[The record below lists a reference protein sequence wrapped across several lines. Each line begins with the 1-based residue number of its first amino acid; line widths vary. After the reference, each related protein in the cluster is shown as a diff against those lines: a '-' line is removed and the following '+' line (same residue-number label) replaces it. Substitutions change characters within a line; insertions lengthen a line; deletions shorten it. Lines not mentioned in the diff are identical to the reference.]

1 MRTLTPPTGT
11 FTQKPQEARHGLR
24 GTAKGLIWGAVAG
37 AAMVASL
44 YVYDTSYEANLYED
58 RRAEALEMI
67 DTLYEGGTY
76 GLDADFQ
83 SEMSGSVRG
92 KLRDAE
98 EDGYITLAEMGEIE
112 TDVRKWKALKK
123 AYGYGE

>member
-1 MRTLTPPTGT
+1 MNQITTQR
-11 FTQKPQEARHGLR
+11 QKPQERLRARVGEF
-24 GTAKGLIWGAVAG
+24 KGLIWGGVAG
-37 AAMVASL
+37 AVMVASM
-44 YVYDTSYEANLYED
+44 YAYNASYEANLYEE

-98 EDGYITLAEMGEIE
+98 MDGYITLDEMSEIE
-112 TDVRKWKALKK
+112 LDVRKWKVLKRT
-123 AYGYGE
+123 YGE